1 MHENLQKLANA
12 VGFATQFCD
21 AGLNRREY
29 DICDNTIRFFAEK
42 LGFKAGSDAEIEKS
56 LQDLAKRRW
65 QQALENIY
73 VVEQPDK
80 AIDLV
85 VPENE
90 ADQAVGIKLKNQFY
104 KGEFD
109 VNVEVSDSGE
119 TFKIGK
125 TLYKKL
131 VIKIVSDVDVGY
143 YDLTL
148 TQGKKS
154 YKTTLAVAPLRC
166 YSNPS
171 LDTEK
176 LWGFTVQLYSVRS
189 LHNWGIG
196 DFSDLCRLVEISARN
211 GADII
216 GLNPLSVLVHQYPEN
231 ASPYASVSRLFL
243 NPIYI
248 DVEAVPEFVPED
260 KEAIAAE
267 LDEVKNSELINY
279 TKVYNLKIKMLE
291 RLYQRF
297 LKNKDKLRTAAY
309 AAFCKEQGDDLEK
322 LAAFTVLY
330 DDYCTHCWTSW
341 KKWNKEFQN
350 PNSQAV
356 KKFVEAHEERIGFF
370 KYLQFEADRQFN
382 QAQQLV
388 EKLGLKV
395 GFYRDLPVSVSQDS
409 AEVWGNQNLFIKDA
423 GVGAPPD
430 AFFPQGQAWGL
441 GAFNPF
447 ALKASGYEAFIKI
460 LRANMHNAGALRIDH
475 VMSLLRLYVIPE
487 NGLPGTYIM
496 YNFHDMLNLVAIESW
511 LNRCVIVGESI
522 GNVPY
527 GFLDALARK
536 NINSLSVLWA
546 ERWDVG
552 RGDFKPPYDYPQTA
566 FTSVGTHDMAP
577 LRMWWFGYDIE
588 VTRSLGII
596 PDDESKTAAYKQ
608 RELDRWK
615 LLFALDSNG
624 VWPEDN
630 PRKGDYLYGEGYP
643 EGIEEAVHRYI
654 ARSCCKAFLAQP
666 EDILHVEKMQN
677 LPGTDKEQHPNWRR
691 KLPVP
696 LERLENDIAFIRN
709 IAAIRKERN

>member
-1 MHENLQKLANA
+1 MRENLHKLANA
-12 VGFATQFCD
+12 LGISTQFCD

-29 DICDNTIRFFAEK
+29 DIGDDTIRFFAEK

-56 LQDLAKRRW
+56 LQDIAKRRW

-73 VVEQPDK
+73 VVVENEK
-80 AIDLV
+80 KIDLV
-85 VPENE
+85 VPEKE
-90 ADQAVGIKLKNQFY
+90 AGQAVKIRLKNY
-104 KGEFD
+104 AGGKAFD
-109 VNVEVSDSGE
+109 VNIKVADSGE
-119 TFKIGK
+119 SFTIGR
-125 TLYKKL
+125 TLYKKVL
-131 VIKIVSDVDVGY
+131 IEIVSDVAIGY
-143 YDLTL
+143 YELSL
-148 TQGKKS
+148 TQGAKR
-154 YKTTLAVAPLRC
+154 YKTTLAVAPQRC
-166 YSNPS
+166 YANRA
-171 LDTEK
+171 LDTER
-176 LWGFTVQLYSVRS
+176 LWGFMLQLYSVRS

-196 DFSDLCRLVEISARN
+196 DFSDLCRMVEISARC

-231 ASPYASVSRLFL
+231 ASPYASISRLFL

-248 DVEAVPEFVPED
+248 DVEAVPEFTPQD
-260 KEAIAAE
+260 KEPIAAE

-279 TKVYNLKIKMLE
+279 TKVYNLKIKILE
-291 RLYQRF
+291 KLYQRF
-297 LKNKDKLRTAAY
+297 LKSKDKRRQEAFDR
-309 AAFCKEQGDDLEK
+309 FCKEKGDDLDK

-350 PNSQAV
+350 PTSLAV
-356 KKFVEAHEERIGFF
+356 KKFVEAHGERIGFF

-382 QAQQLV
+382 QAYKKV
-388 EKLGLKV
+388 EELGLKV
-395 GFYRDLPVSVSQDS
+395 GFYRDLPVGVSQDS
-409 AEVWGNQNLFIKDA
+409 AEVWGDQHLFIKDA
-423 GVGAPPD
+423 GAGAPPD

-441 GAFNPF
+441 GAFNPY
-447 ALKASGYEAFIKI
+447 ALKDSGYEAYIKI

-475 VMSLLRLYVIPE
+475 VMSLLRLFVIPE
-487 NGLPGTYIM
+487 NGLDGTYIM
-496 YNFHDMLNLVAIESW
+496 YNFHDMLNLVAIESH

-527 GFLDALARK
+527 GFLDALSRK

-552 RGDFKPPYDYPQTA
+552 RGDFKPPYDYPQTS

-588 VTRSLGII
+588 LSRSLGII
-596 PDDESKTAAYKQ
+596 PDDNAKAAAYKQ

-630 PRKGDYLYGEGYP
+630 LRKGNYIYGEGYP
-643 EGIEEAVHRYI
+643 EGIEEAVHRYV
-654 ARSCCKAFLAQP
+654 ARSSSKAFLAQL

-696 LERLENDIAFIRN
+696 LERLESDIAFVRN
-709 IAAIRKERN
+709 IAAIRKERG